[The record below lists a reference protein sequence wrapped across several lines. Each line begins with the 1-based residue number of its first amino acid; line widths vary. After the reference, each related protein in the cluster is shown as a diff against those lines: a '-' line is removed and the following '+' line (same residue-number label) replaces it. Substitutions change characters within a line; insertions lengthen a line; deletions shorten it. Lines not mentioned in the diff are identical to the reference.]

1 MIESHKKIETIHRNL
16 ALALEAGN
24 LIAWNYNVAEEMF
37 YPVRNE
43 LSTEKISLENAL
55 ERIHPEDREK
65 FIVTL
70 ESILHKGQSSGNVV
84 LRFCMTD
91 IFILI
96 VNF

>member
-1 MIESHKKIETIHRNL
+1 
-16 ALALEAGN
+16 
-24 LIAWNYNVAEEMF
+24 MF

-84 LRFCMTD
+84 LRFLHDRYLYFDCKFLGIKDKMGQIAD
-91 IFILI
+91 ITFIQRDITQELEYHL
-96 VNF
+96 NSAAL